1 MNNRSPFA
9 LIFVAVMCA
18 SIATGMAQV
27 QRVMGTIGANAPVT
41 IVPERGRTPL
51 ATLPEGTQ
59 VQILGAEED
68 GWYKIA
74 FQDNY
79 LLGERVGYVRVE
91 HLRLASP
98 SSATPRSPVSKS
110 PAPAPGKQPITRLGN
125 GSTTSGSVGTNGRG
139 SRGGLSDSGIAD
151 AIVTGR
157 LSKSPQGLRLL
168 ENGQAWTRLTATSTS
183 HFRLQIHTPLAWISQ
198 LASDAAL
205 ESRVFK
211 LEDVTD
217 EMKEAVL
224 RVTVYSGAFAPLSR
238 NRTCWVHHVVLRG
251 ASRDAAVQP
260 LTKVAFS
267 EHVVSAAGGSIVFE
281 GLRLTF
287 PMDAVR
293 RLRDSRAD
301 GEFVISVIGVN
312 GEEKT
317 LTITPAYLQQLPM

>member
-9 LIFVAVMCA
+9 LIFVALICA
-18 SIATGMAQV
+18 SVATGLAQG
-27 QRVMGTIGANAPVT
+27 QRLMGMIGDSAPVT

-59 VQILGAEED
+59 VQILAAEED

-98 SSATPRSPVSKS
+98 SSSTPRSPGSRS
-110 PAPAPGKQPITRLGN
+110 PAPAPLKQPITRPGN
-125 GSTTSGSVGTNGRG
+125 GSATSGSVGTNGRG
-139 SRGGLSDSGIAD
+139 SRGSLTDSGIAE

-157 LSKSPQGLRLL
+157 MSKSLQGLRLL
-168 ENGQAWTRLTATSTS
+168 ENGQAWTRLTGTSTS
-183 HFRLQIHTPLAWISQ
+183 RFRLQIHTPLAWISQ

-205 ESRVFK
+205 ESRTFK

-217 EMKEAVL
+217 EMTQPVL
-224 RVTVYSGAFAPLSR
+224 RVTAYSGAIAPSGD
-238 NRTCWVHHVVLRG
+238 RTCWVRHVVLRG
-251 ASRDAAVQP
+251 AAKDAVVQP

-267 EHVVSAAGGSIVFE
+267 EHVVSAAGGSTVFE

-312 GEEKT
+312 GEEKM
-317 LTITPAYLQQLPM
+317 LRITSAYLQQLPM